1 MIMKELKCSMK
12 QQEPIL
18 VAIKC
23 AVYNHEPYLRD
34 CLEGFVMQKTNFRF
48 VAVVHDDASTDGS
61 AAIIREYEEKY
72 PDIIKPIYEIE
83 NQYSKHDGSLGR
95 IMNAAIDATGA
106 KYIATC
112 EGDDYWTDPLKLQK
126 EVDFLESN
134 PDYGLVYT
142 GARVLQEK
150 TGVLSEN
157 LSCQQNYVSLL
168 TNEDRIITL
177 TTCFRKELL
186 KKFHQDITCCSQWL
200 MGDLPL
206 WLYFSFYSKIKW
218 LPEITGVYRFLENS
232 ASHSTNINKKIKFSL
247 SAFECRKY
255 FDERFSHG
263 QYFKQIATFEFND
276 LCKISICYNKSI
288 FKVLFDFVRKNSLFS
303 LKNIIKIALYST
315 KIGRKY
321 HVKKYGKTVL

>member
-1 MIMKELKCSMK
+1 MNEK
-12 QQEPIL
+12 PI
-18 VAIKC
+18 VSIC
-23 AVYNHEPYLRD
+23 CITFNHARYIRA
-34 CLEGFVMQKTNFRF
+34 CLDGFIMQKTNFSF
-48 VAVVHDDASTDGS
+48 EVLINDDCSTDGT
-61 AAIIREYEEKY
+61 IDILKEYSERY
-72 PDIIKPIYEIE
+72 PNIIKPIFHDE
-83 NQYSKHDGSLGR
+83 NQYSKGIRR
-95 IMNAAIDATGA
+95 ILATFVYPKVKG
-106 KYIATC
+106 KYVALC

-218 LPEITGVYRFLENS
+218 LPEITGVYRFLQNS
-232 ASHSTNINKKIKFSL
+232 ASHSSDINKKIQFSL

>member
-1 MIMKELKCSMK
+1 MDEN
-12 QQEPIL
+12 PL
-18 VAIKC
+18 VSVCCITF
-23 AVYNHEPYLRD
+23 NHARYIRA
-34 CLEGFVMQKTNFRF
+34 CLDGFVMQKTNFSF
-48 VAVVHDDASTDGS
+48 EVLVNDDCSTDGT
-61 AAIIREYEEKY
+61 IDILKEYAEKY
-72 PDIIKPIYEIE
+72 PDIIKPIFHDE
-83 NQYSKHDGSLGR
+83 NQYSKGIRR
-95 IMNAAIDATGA
+95 ILATFVYPRA
-106 KYIATC
+106 KGKYVALC
-112 EGDDYWTDPLKLQK
+112 EGDDYWTDSLKLQK
-126 EVDFLESN
+126 EVNFLEAN
-134 PDYGLVYT
+134 LDYGLVYT
-142 GARVLQEK
+142 GARVLQENK
-150 TGVLSEN
+150 GVFSEN

-186 KKFHQDITCCSQWL
+186 NNFHRDITCCSQWL
-200 MGDLPL
+200 MGDLPW

-232 ASHSTNINKKIKFSL
+232 ASHSTDINKKIKFSL
-247 SAFECRKY
+247 SAFECRKF

-288 FKVLFDFVRKNSLFS
+288 SKVLFDFVRKNSLLS

-321 HVKKYGKTVL
+321 HVKKYGNTVL

>member
-1 MIMKELKCSMK
+1 MNEK
-12 QQEPIL
+12 PI
-18 VAIKC
+18 VSIC
-23 AVYNHEPYLRD
+23 CITFNHARYIRA
-34 CLEGFVMQKTNFRF
+34 CLDGFIMQKTNFSF
-48 VAVVHDDASTDGS
+48 EVLINDDCSTDGT
-61 AAIIREYEEKY
+61 IDILKEYSERY
-72 PDIIKPIYEIE
+72 PNIIKPIFHDE
-83 NQYSKHDGSLGR
+83 NQYSKGIRR
-95 IMNAAIDATGA
+95 ILATFVYPKVKG
-106 KYIATC
+106 KYVALC

-186 KKFHQDITCCSQWL
+186 NKFHQDITCCSQWL

-255 FDERFSHG
+255 FDERFSYG

-288 FKVLFDFVRKNSLFS
+288 SKVLFDFVRKNSLFS

>member
-1 MIMKELKCSMK
+1 MNEK
-12 QQEPIL
+12 PI
-18 VAIKC
+18 VSIC
-23 AVYNHEPYLRD
+23 CITFNHARYIRA
-34 CLEGFVMQKTNFRF
+34 CLDGFIMQKANFSF
-48 VAVVHDDASTDGS
+48 EVLINDDCSTDGT
-61 AAIIREYEEKY
+61 IDILKEYAERY
-72 PDIIKPIYEIE
+72 PNIIKPIFHDE
-83 NQYSKHDGSLGR
+83 NQYSKGIRR
-95 IMNAAIDATGA
+95 ILATFFYPKVKG
-106 KYIATC
+106 KYVALC

-126 EVDFLESN
+126 EVDFLEKN

-142 GARVLQEK
+142 GAKVLQEK

-186 KKFHQDITCCSQWL
+186 NKFHQDITCCSQWL

-232 ASHSTNINKKIKFSL
+232 ASHSTDINKKIKFSL

-288 FKVLFDFVRKNSLFS
+288 SKVLFDFVRKNSLFS

>member
-1 MIMKELKCSMK
+1 MAL
-12 QQEPIL
+12 
-18 VAIKC
+18 
-23 AVYNHEPYLRD
+23 
-34 CLEGFVMQKTNFRF
+34 
-48 VAVVHDDASTDGS
+48 
-61 AAIIREYEEKY
+61 
-72 PDIIKPIYEIE
+72 
-83 NQYSKHDGSLGR
+83 
-95 IMNAAIDATGA
+95 
-106 KYIATC
+106 C

>member
-1 MIMKELKCSMK
+1 MINKSMMMKD
-12 QQEPIL
+12 QPL
-18 VAIKC
+18 VSIIC
-23 AVYNHEPYLRD
+23 LVFNHGKYLRQ
-34 CLEGFVMQKTNFRF
+34 CLDGFVCQKTSFPF
-48 VAVVHDDASTDGS
+48 EIIIHDAASTDNS
-61 AAIIREYEEKY
+61 QEIIKEYVSKY
-72 PDIIKPIYEIE
+72 PGLFVPILQTE
-83 NQYSKHDGSLGR
+83 NQYSKGVR
-95 IMNAAIDATGA
+95 IGFTFMYPKARG
-106 KYIATC
+106 KYIAEC

-142 GARVLQEK
+142 GAKVLQEK

-218 LPEITGVYRFLENS
+218 LPEITGVYRFLQNS
-232 ASHSTNINKKIKFSL
+232 ASHSSDINKKIQFSL

>member
-1 MIMKELKCSMK
+1 MNEK
-12 QQEPIL
+12 PI
-18 VAIKC
+18 VSIC
-23 AVYNHEPYLRD
+23 CITFNHARYIRA
-34 CLEGFVMQKTNFRF
+34 CLDGFIMQKTNFSF
-48 VAVVHDDASTDGS
+48 EVLINDDCSTDGT
-61 AAIIREYEEKY
+61 IDILKEYSERY
-72 PDIIKPIYEIE
+72 PNIIKPIFHDE
-83 NQYSKHDGSLGR
+83 NQYSKGIRR
-95 IMNAAIDATGA
+95 ILATFVYPKVKG
-106 KYIATC
+106 KYVALC

-142 GARVLQEK
+142 GAKVLQEK

-157 LSCQQNYVSLL
+157 LSCQQDYVSLL

-218 LPEITGVYRFLENS
+218 LPEITGVYRFLQNS
-232 ASHSTNINKKIKFSL
+232 ASHSSDINKKIQFSL

-288 FKVLFDFVRKNSLFS
+288 SKVLFDFVRKNSLFS

>member
-1 MIMKELKCSMK
+1 MNEK
-12 QQEPIL
+12 PI
-18 VAIKC
+18 VSIC
-23 AVYNHEPYLRD
+23 CITFNHARYIRA
-34 CLEGFVMQKTNFRF
+34 CLDGFIMQKTNFSF
-48 VAVVHDDASTDGS
+48 EVLINDDCSTDGT
-61 AAIIREYEEKY
+61 IDILKEYSERY
-72 PDIIKPIYEIE
+72 PNIIKPIFHDE
-83 NQYSKHDGSLGR
+83 NQYSKGIRR
-95 IMNAAIDATGA
+95 ILATFVYPKVKG
-106 KYIATC
+106 KYVALC

-218 LPEITGVYRFLENS
+218 LPEITGVYRFLQNS
-232 ASHSTNINKKIKFSL
+232 ASHSSDINKKIQFSL

-288 FKVLFDFVRKNSLFS
+288 SKVLFDFVRKNSLFS

>member
-1 MIMKELKCSMK
+1 MNEK
-12 QQEPIL
+12 PI
-18 VAIKC
+18 VSIC
-23 AVYNHEPYLRD
+23 CITFNHARYIRA
-34 CLEGFVMQKTNFRF
+34 CLDGFIMQKTNFSF
-48 VAVVHDDASTDGS
+48 EVLINDDCSTDGT
-61 AAIIREYEEKY
+61 IDILKEYSERY
-72 PDIIKPIYEIE
+72 PNIIKPIFHDE
-83 NQYSKHDGSLGR
+83 NQYSKGIRR
-95 IMNAAIDATGA
+95 ILATFVYPKVKG
-106 KYIATC
+106 KYVALC
-112 EGDDYWTDPLKLQK
+112 EGDDYRTDPLKLQK